1 MLARQPLPLFSFF
14 MESFAPSMKSEEIL
28 DCIFCKI
35 IAGEFGTEFIAQNEH
50 AVAFRDINPQAKV
63 HILCVPKQHTKN
75 VAELDDPEVL
85 TGLYSLIREVAR
97 TQTDG
102 QFRLQFNTGE
112 REGQSVFHTHAHVL
126 SGRES

>member
-1 MLARQPLPLFSFF
+1 
-14 MESFAPSMKSEEIL
+14 MKAEENL

-35 IAGEFGTEFIAQNEH
+35 IAGEFGTEFVAQNDH

-63 HILCVPKQHTKN
+63 HILCVPRQHTKN
-75 VAELDDPEVL
+75 ISELESALVL
-85 TGLYSLIREVAR
+85 DGLFSLIREVAANS
-97 TQTDG
+97 TDG

-126 SGRES
+126 SGREG